1 MEGNI
6 IGFAIWCIIGI
17 LFLGL
22 SISAWFSK
30 KPVGFW
36 ANVKRPK
43 VSDVKKYNHAVSKL
57 LFVFSIVY
65 LILGIPLLAGQNS
78 AWIILSILGVMAESI
93 AAMAVYSLVIEKKY
107 KL

>member
-6 IGFAIWCIIGI
+6 IGFVIWCIIGI

-36 ANVKRPK
+36 ANVKRPE
-43 VSDVKKYNHAVSKL
+43 VSDVKKYNHALSKL
-57 LFVFSIVY
+57 LFVFPCLQARTLHGSY
-65 LILGIPLLAGQNS
+65 SLYWASWQKALPP
-78 AWIILSILGVMAESI
+78 WLSIPW
-93 AAMAVYSLVIEKKY
+93 
-107 KL
+107 